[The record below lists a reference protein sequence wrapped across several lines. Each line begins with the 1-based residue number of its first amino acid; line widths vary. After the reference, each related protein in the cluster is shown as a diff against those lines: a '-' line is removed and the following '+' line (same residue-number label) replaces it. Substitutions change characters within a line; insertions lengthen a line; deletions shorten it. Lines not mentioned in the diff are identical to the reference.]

1 MARVNKNGN
10 LSGAIG
16 NLVFVNRDG
25 KTHVRSKS
33 KKVNQSTNIRGAAT
47 GFGKNSGHDRI
58 LRESITD
65 KIQIRNYRCFSI
77 NHRTRLRLTIG
88 ESTNQDCTTKMAYL
102 NPQPMV
108 GTVFNNDWQWERA
121 TNFYPEYNLSGQ
133 NTMTV
138 HLPQL
143 TIGKQIIFPK
153 NAVQANL
160 NIYAFTINANTQ
172 NIQTEI
178 LSSLS
183 FSLEKKKDIPA
194 QDWIFDIP
202 QGTFWIMIL
211 ATISYTSPKNNIAE
225 EHKHAGTY
233 LWAKSINP

>member
-1 MARVNKNGN
+1 MKRVNKNGN

-25 KTHVRSKS
+25 KTHVRSKP
-33 KKVNQSTNIRGAAT
+33 KKVNQSTTIRGAAT

-58 LRESITD
+58 LREAITD

-133 NTMTV
+133 NYDDCPFASAYNRQTD
-138 HLPQL
+138 HFPQKCGA
-143 TIGKQIIFPK
+143 GKPQYIRFHNNSQYAEYTDRDPFIPI
-153 NAVQANL
+153 VQ
-160 NIYAFTINANTQ
+160 FGK
-172 NIQTEI
+172 
-178 LSSLS
+178 
-183 FSLEKKKDIPA
+183 EKR
-194 QDWIFDIP
+194 
-202 QGTFWIMIL
+202 
-211 ATISYTSPKNNIAE
+211 YTSTGLDI
-225 EHKHAGTY
+225 
-233 LWAKSINP
+233 

>member
-1 MARVNKNGN
+1 MGRVNKNGN

-25 KTHVRSKS
+25 KTHVRSKPN
-33 KKVNQSTNIRGAAT
+33 KVNQSTTIRGAAT

-58 LRESITD
+58 LREAITD

-108 GTVFNNDWQWERA
+108 GTVFNNDWQWDRA
-121 TNFYPEYNLSGQ
+121 SNFYPEYNLSAQ

-143 TIGKQIIFPK
+143 KIGKQIIFPQK
-153 NAVQANL
+153 CSAGKLRYKRFHNNSQYAEYTDRDPFIPIVQ
-160 NIYAFTINANTQ
+160 FGK
-172 NIQTEI
+172 
-178 LSSLS
+178 
-183 FSLEKKKDIPA
+183 EKR
-194 QDWIFDIP
+194 
-202 QGTFWIMIL
+202 
-211 ATISYTSPKNNIAE
+211 YTSTGLDI
-225 EHKHAGTY
+225 
-233 LWAKSINP
+233 